1 MPRKRPQPCNTLPEQ
16 LTYLNL
22 PFALQHYDAV
32 AQQAAQEQ
40 WSHVQYLTRLID
52 GEAALRH
59 DHATQRRIKQA
70 RFPVIKTLDQFNFT
84 WPTKINRMKV
94 QDFFRLRFIEEKANL
109 FFIGGVGLG
118 KTHLAIAL
126 GYAACLAGYRVLFTT
141 AVGIVNHLAL
151 AHRTGRLNAE
161 MKRYLK
167 PELLVVDELGYV
179 PIDKHGAD
187 LLFQIVSNRYERGAM
202 ILTSNTAFKQWPAI
216 FNNDA
221 TLTSALLDRLL
232 HHAETVV
239 ITGKSYRM
247 KDQTDT

>member
-1 MPRKRPQPCNTLPEQ
+1 MSKKRRQPCNALPEQ

-22 PFALQHYDAV
+22 SFALQHYDAL

-40 WSHVQYLTRLID
+40 WSHVQYLARLID
-52 GEAALRH
+52 GEAALRQ

-70 RFPVIKTLDQFNFT
+70 RFPVIKTLDQFDFN
-84 WPTKINRMKV
+84 WPAKINRMQV
-94 QDFFRLRFIEEKANL
+94 QDHFRLRFIEEKANL
-109 FFIGGVGLG
+109 IFIGGVGMG

-126 GYAACLAGYRVLFTT
+126 GYAACLAGYSILFTT

-151 AHRTGRLNAE
+151 AHRTGRLDAE
-161 MKRYLK
+161 IKRYLK
-167 PELLVVDELGYV
+167 PELLVCDELGYV

-202 ILTSNTAFKQWPAI
+202 IMTSNIAFKHWPSI

-221 TLTSALLDRLL
+221 TLTSAILDRLL
-232 HHAETVV
+232 HHAETVI

-247 KDQTDT
+247 KDQIET